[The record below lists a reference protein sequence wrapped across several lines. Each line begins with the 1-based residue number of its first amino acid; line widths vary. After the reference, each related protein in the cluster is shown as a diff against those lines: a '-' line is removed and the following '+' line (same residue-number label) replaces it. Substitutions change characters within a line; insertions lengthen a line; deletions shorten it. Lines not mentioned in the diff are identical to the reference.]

1 MAEPEGGLHIGVDV
15 GGTFTDLVVTVGGGN
30 RTVLHKVPST
40 PERPDRAIIDGV
52 REVLAA
58 EGLAAED
65 VAHLAHGTTVG
76 TNALIQRRGGKV
88 ALVTSEGFR
97 DLLEIGRQT
106 RPRVY
111 DIHLDH
117 PKPLVERALRL
128 EVPERRLADG
138 TVHRALDEARLRELA
153 EVILRENVDCVV
165 VCFLHSYA
173 WPEHE
178 RRAVEVLS
186 STLPDSVRII
196 ASSSV
201 YPEFREFERFSTAVL
216 NGALLT
222 TMGTY
227 LDRLAEEVAGLG
239 IDTEAKVSQSAG
251 GLMSVEMAR
260 RYPVRASLSGPA
272 AGVLGA
278 ARRADTA
285 GFRDIVTLDVGGTS
299 ADVSLLRDARP
310 AEVHERTLAGFP
322 LRLPALD
329 VNAVGA
335 GGGSI
340 AWIDQDGLLKVGP
353 RSAGAVPGPACYAAG
368 GDEATVTD
376 ANVVLGRLND
386 AALLDGR
393 MPIDRSLARAAVEHL
408 ATELG
413 LDVEETALGIIRV
426 ACATMVKAIRS
437 ISVERGHNPAE
448 LALFVYG
455 GAGPLHAIDV
465 ARELEIGTVIV
476 PPNPGILCA
485 DGALASGLR
494 NDFVR
499 TLLVTLEPGAAASA
513 NEAREEIAAAADSW
527 FAGEGIPGPRRSLEW
542 SADLRYLGQN
552 YELQVPWS
560 GRKLDRGAITELA
573 GAFHAAHERQYGFA
587 SEVETIQ
594 LVSVKA
600 KAVGALPAPP
610 IPRLPPRPDAVP
622 HGERETVF
630 ERGRTH
636 PTPVFRRNEL
646 APGQV
651 VHGPAIVEQLDT
663 TVVVF
668 PGDRMLTD
676 AWGNLVIT
684 LARMFHQGEGERW
697 Q

>member
-1 MAEPEGGLHIGVDV
+1 MCWRRKGSPP
-15 GGTFTDLVVTVGGGN
+15 
-30 RTVLHKVPST
+30 RTVS
-40 PERPDRAIIDGV
+40 
-52 REVLAA
+52 
-58 EGLAAED
+58 
-65 VAHLAHGTTVG
+65 HLAHGTTVG

-153 EVILRENVDCVV
+153 EVIVRERGGLRGGLLSPFLRLAGTRAAGGRDPRGRASRLGPGHRVV
-165 VCFLHSYA
+165 LG
-173 WPEHE
+173 
-178 RRAVEVLS
+178 
-186 STLPDSVRII
+186 LPRVPGVRT
-196 ASSSV
+196 V
-201 YPEFREFERFSTAVL
+201 STAVL

-222 TMGTY
+222 TMGAY
-227 LDRLAEEVAGLG
+227 LDRLTEEVSGLG
-239 IDTEAKVSQSAG
+239 VGTEPKVSQSAG

-260 RYPVRASLSGPA
+260 RFPVRASLSGPA

-278 ARRADTA
+278 ARRAAAA
-285 GFRDIVTLDVGGTS
+285 GFRDVITLDMGGTS

-310 AEVHERTLAGFP
+310 TEVHERTLAGFP

-353 RSAGAVPGPACYAAG
+353 RSAGAAPGPACYAAG
-368 GDEATVTD
+368 GTEATVTD

-386 AALLDGR
+386 TALLDGR
-393 MPIDRSLARAAVEHL
+393 MPIDRSLARAAVEAL
-408 ATELG
+408 AGALDLG
-413 LDVEETALGIIRV
+413 TEETALGIIRV

-437 ISVERGHNPAE
+437 ISVERGHHPADF
-448 LALFVYG
+448 ALFVYG
-455 GAGPLHAIDV
+455 GAGPLHAVDV

-499 TLLVTLEPGAAASA
+499 TVLRPLDPGAIPAVNA
-513 NEAREEIAAAADSW
+513 AREAISAEAAAWFESEGVPDS
-527 FAGEGIPGPRRSLEW
+527 RRSLDW

-552 YELQVPWS
+552 YEIQVPWR
-560 GRKLDRGAITELA
+560 GQALDREAIGALA
-573 GAFHAAHERQYGFA
+573 GAFHAAHEQQYGFA

-594 LVSVKA
+594 LVSVKV
-600 KAVGALPAPP
+600 KAVAALPAPP
-610 IPRLPPRPDAVP
+610 IPRLEPGPAAAPA
-622 HGERETVF
+622 GERETVF
-630 ERGRTH
+630 ERGRRR
-636 PTPVFRRNEL
+636 PSPVYRRGDL
-646 APGQV
+646 APGQG
-651 VHGPAIVEQLDT
+651 HRRT
-663 TVVVF
+663 
-668 PGDRMLTD
+668 GDRGARVD
-676 AWGNLVIT
+676 GVDLVPDQVDRHRVKYSRGIECGST
-684 LARMFHQGEGERW
+684 RGETW
-697 Q
+697 

>member
-1 MAEPEGGLHIGVDV
+1 MTESGPRLRIGVDV
-15 GGTFTDLVVTVGGGN
+15 GGTFTDLVVTIDGES
-30 RTVLHKVPST
+30 RTVLHKLPST
-40 PERPDRAIIDGV
+40 PGQPDRAIIEGI

-58 EGLAAED
+58 RGLAAANVE
-65 VAHLAHGTTVG
+65 HLAHGTTVG
-76 TNALIQRRGGKV
+76 TNALIQRRGGRV

-117 PKPLVERALRL
+117 PKPIVERALRL

-153 EVILRENVDCVV
+153 AVILREEVDCVV

-178 RRAVEVLS
+178 RRAVAILAEA
-186 STLPDSVRII
+186 LPDSVRII

-222 TMGTY
+222 TMGAY
-227 LDRLAEEVAGLG
+227 LDRL
-239 IDTEAKVSQSAG
+239 TEAVSGFGIRTEPKVSQSAG
-251 GLMSVEMAR
+251 GLMSVDMAR
-260 RYPVRASLSGPA
+260 RFPVRASLSGPA

-278 ARRADTA
+278 ARRAGTA
-285 GFRDIVTLDVGGTS
+285 GFRDLITLDAGGTS

-310 AEVHERTLAGFP
+310 TEVHERTLAGFP

-335 GGGSI
+335 GGGSV
-340 AWIDQDGLLKVGP
+340 AWIDRDGLLKVGP

-368 GDEATVTD
+368 GTEATVTD

-386 AALLDGR
+386 TALLDGQ
-393 MPIDRSLARAAVEHL
+393 MPIDRSLARGAVAGL

-413 LDVEETALGIIRV
+413 LDVEETALGVIRV

-437 ISVERGHNPAE
+437 ISVERGHNPSGF
-448 LALFVYG
+448 ALFVYG
-455 GAGPLHAIDV
+455 GAGPLHAVDV

-494 NDFVR
+494 NDFLR
-499 TLLVTLEPGAAASA
+499 TLLLELDEGAVAAV
-513 NEAREEIAAAADSW
+513 NGAREEIASEADAW
-527 FAGEGIPGPRRSLEW
+527 FENEGVPGPRRSLEW
-542 SADLRYLGQN
+542 TTDLRYVGQN
-552 YELQVPWS
+552 YEIQVPWS
-560 GRKLDRGAITELA
+560 GRAFDRGAVAELA
-573 GAFHAAHERQYGFA
+573 QAFHAAHEQQYGFA

-594 LVSVKA
+594 LVSVRA
-600 KAVGALPAPP
+600 RAVGALPVPP
-610 IPRLPPRPDAVP
+610 IPRLDPRPDATP
-622 HGERETVF
+622 AGERAVVY
-630 ERGRTH
+630 ERGRAGMS
-636 PTPVFRRNEL
+636 PVYRRPDL
-646 APGQV
+646 APGQAIE
-651 VHGPAIVEQLDT
+651 GPAIVEQLDT
-663 TVVVF
+663 TVIVF
-668 PGDRMLTD
+668 PGDRLRVD
-676 AWGNLVIT
+676 PWGNVVIA
-684 LARMFHQGEGERW
+684 LGGA
-697 Q
+697 

>member
-1 MAEPEGGLHIGVDV
+1 MTDSRERLQIGVDV
-15 GGTFTDLVVTVGGGN
+15 GGTFTDLVVTIGGEN
-30 RTVLHKVPST
+30 RTILHKLPST
-40 PERPDRAIIDGV
+40 PEHPDRAIIEGIRD
-52 REVLAA
+52 VLAA
-58 EGLAAED
+58 EGLAAAD
-65 VAHLAHGTTVG
+65 VEQLAHGTTVG
-76 TNALIQRRGGKV
+76 TNALIQRRGGRV

-111 DIHLDH
+111 DIHLDY
-117 PKPLVERALRL
+117 PKPIVERALRL

-153 EVILRENVDCVV
+153 QVILREEVDCVV

-178 RRAVEVLS
+178 RRAVRVLS
-186 STLPDSVRII
+186 DSLPDSVRVI

-222 TMGTY
+222 TMGAY
-227 LDRLAEEVAGLG
+227 LDRLTEEVSGLG
-239 IDTEAKVSQSAG
+239 VRTEPKVSQSAG

-260 RYPVRASLSGPA
+260 RFPVRASLSGPA

-278 ARRADTA
+278 ARCAGTA

-310 AEVHERTLAGFP
+310 TEVHERTLAGFP

-368 GDEATVTD
+368 GTEATVTD

-386 AALLDGR
+386 AALLDGQ
-393 MPIDRSLARAAVEHL
+393 MPIDRSLARRAVERL
-408 ATELG
+408 AEALG
-413 LDVEETALGIIRV
+413 LETDETALGIVRV

-448 LALFVYG
+448 FALFVYG
-455 GAGPLHAIDV
+455 GAGPLHAVDV

-499 TLLVTLEPGAAASA
+499 TLLLALDPAAVAAADG
-513 NEAREEIAAAADSW
+513 AREEIAVEAGAW
-527 FAGEGIPGPRRSLEW
+527 FENEEIPGPRRSLEW
-542 SADLRYLGQN
+542 TADLRYLGQN
-552 YELQVPWS
+552 YEIQVPWN
-560 GRKLDRGAITELA
+560 GRTFDRDAIAELA
-573 GAFHAAHERQYGFA
+573 EAFHAAHELQYGFA
-587 SEVETIQ
+587 SAVEAIQ

-600 KAVGALPAPP
+600 TAVGALSAPP
-610 IPRLPPRPDAVP
+610 IPRLEPGPDAVP
-622 HGERETVF
+622 TGERETVF
-630 ERGRTH
+630 EPG
-636 PTPVFRRNEL
+636 PALPSPLYRRSDL
-646 APGQV
+646 APGQTV
-651 VHGPAIVEQLDT
+651 PGPAIVEQLDT
-663 TVVVF
+663 TVIVF
-668 PGDRMLTD
+668 PGDRMRVD
-676 AWGNLVIT
+676 EWGNLVIA
-684 LARMFHQGEGERW
+684 LGGEA
-697 Q
+697 